1 MELTPR
7 SKLEE
12 NKLRTRE
19 ERVGAWCVRGQARRR
34 KGGGSVEARKARG
47 TSKNDRNERERRT
60 GPGRVEAYI
69 GDDRNR
75 RGFPNNAASERSD
88 RVSRGE
94 LVQEA
99 RHIEARERRENTRR
113 IRRRIKRLRVRSFEL
128 FNSILIRF
136 QHFHFVPMRSFN
148 FCIRFEF

>member
-1 MELTPR
+1 MSDIEVELTPR

-47 TSKNDRNERERRT
+47 TSKNDRNEGERRT

-99 RHIEARERRENTRR
+99 RHIEARERRRENTWR
-113 IRRRIKRLRVRSFEL
+113 IRRRIKRLRVA
-128 FNSILIRF
+128 
-136 QHFHFVPMRSFN
+136 
-148 FCIRFEF
+148 EF